1 MDVVFMKEFPVLP
14 SVCDAAGA
22 LSYPGAFECF
32 MDIATQHADRL
43 GVGLHD
49 LQPRNLFWLTVKT
62 KVVFLCRPRM
72 GENTTLITWPEVP
85 GRLRC
90 MRSYEMRQGDKLLLC
105 AKTEWAV
112 VDTAT
117 QRMVPASEVFPN
129 GDLFRRDTACTEA
142 FTMIPDHF
150 DGIVG
155 IYNLVQDS
163 YTLLRTVFCLRLDN
177 FPELK
182 NNDPD
187 GDIVAHHWL
196 TLEECQK
203 IESSMR
209 SELVFDAIRDYLAG
223 HIYPVNLITVYN
235 KLSDSV
241 LNTANKNIRNDD
253 SM

>member
-14 SVCDAAGA
+14 SICDAAGA

-43 GVGLHD
+43 GVGLRD

-62 KVVFLCRPRM
+62 KIVFLCRPRM

-150 DGIVG
+150 DGINPYAQYTVRSTDIDVG
-155 IYNLVQDS
+155 GHMNNAAKS
-163 YTLLRTVFCLRLDN
+163 LRRRTSARWMRCFAPPALKGMNCCGSARRHPKAFRSAQHVKAKRFSSQPLNAKKL
-177 FPELK
+177 PERQ
-182 NNDPD
+182 
-187 GDIVAHHWL
+187 A
-196 TLEECQK
+196 
-203 IESSMR
+203 SS
-209 SELVFDAIRDYLAG
+209 
-223 HIYPVNLITVYN
+223 
-235 KLSDSV
+235 
-241 LNTANKNIRNDD
+241 
-253 SM
+253 

>member
-43 GVGLHD
+43 GVGLRD

-105 AKTEWAV
+105 AKTEW
-112 VDTAT
+112 D
-117 QRMVPASEVFPN
+117 
-129 GDLFRRDTACTEA
+129 
-142 FTMIPDHF
+142 F
-150 DGIVG
+150 DGIHPYAQYTVRSTDIDVG
-155 IYNLVQDS
+155 GHMNNAAYLKALFGTFSCQELAETNIRSVDALFRAPCFEGDE
-163 YTLLRTVFCLRLDN
+163 LLWQRAETPEGFQIRAACKDKTVFLAA
-177 FPELK
+177 
-182 NNDPD
+182 
-187 GDIVAHHWL
+187 I
-196 TLEECQK
+196 ECEK
-203 IESSMR
+203 
-209 SELVFDAIRDYLAG
+209 
-223 HIYPVNLITVYN
+223 
-235 KLSDSV
+235 
-241 LNTANKNIRNDD
+241 TA
-253 SM
+253 

>member
-90 MRSYEMRQGDKLLLC
+90 MRSYEMRQGNKLLLC

-112 VDTAT
+112 VDTST

-150 DGIVG
+150 DGINPYAQYTVRSTDIDVG
-155 IYNLVQDS
+155 GHMNNAAYLKALFGTFSCKELAEKNIHSVDALFRAPCFEGDE
-163 YTLLRTVFCLRLDN
+163 LLWQRAETPEGFQIRAACKDKTVFLAA
-177 FPELK
+177 
-182 NNDPD
+182 
-187 GDIVAHHWL
+187 I
-196 TLEECQK
+196 ECEK
-203 IESSMR
+203 
-209 SELVFDAIRDYLAG
+209 AA
-223 HIYPVNLITVYN
+223 
-235 KLSDSV
+235 
-241 LNTANKNIRNDD
+241 
-253 SM
+253 

>member
-14 SVCDAAGA
+14 SICDAAGA

-43 GVGLHD
+43 GVGLRD

-129 GDLFRRDTACTEA
+129 GDLFRRDTHAVIDTVESHFFA
-142 FTMIPDHF
+142 ALAEPEVYKFVIP
-150 DGIVG
+150 
-155 IYNLVQDS
+155 
-163 YTLLRTVFCLRLDN
+163 R
-177 FPELK
+177 
-182 NNDPD
+182 
-187 GDIVAHHWL
+187 
-196 TLEECQK
+196 
-203 IESSMR
+203 
-209 SELVFDAIRDYLAG
+209 VFDR
-223 HIYPVNLITVYN
+223 V
-235 KLSDSV
+235 
-241 LNTANKNIRNDD
+241 
-253 SM
+253 